1 MNKAC
6 IPAVEIGTAATA
18 PPDDPRRRH
27 LASCPRCRALAREY
41 AAFMNPGPLPAAARG
56 DWAAT
61 ALARRLAQ
69 EIGTPGGVIV
79 PLRPRTRRFA
89 LPPRA
94 LWAAAA
100 VLVACAGIFLARDLA
115 EDLNPR
121 VPPGP
126 AILRGEAD
134 APLALTV
141 TSVAGASG
149 AWDLAWTAP
158 AGADANVVVLYDA
171 ALRELGRRDLGP
183 RTSLALDPR
192 AWPEAASAA
201 YVGVVFL
208 AGGDEVGRTAARAL
222 AAD

>member
-6 IPAVEIGTAATA
+6 IPAVEIGTVATA

-27 LASCPRCRALAREY
+27 LVSCPRCRALAREY
-41 AAFMNPGPLPAAARG
+41 DAFMNPAPLPAAAHTE
-56 DWAAT
+56 WAAT
-61 ALARRLAQ
+61 ALSRRLAQ

-79 PLRPRTRRFA
+79 PLRPRKPRFA
-89 LPPRA
+89 VPPRA

-100 VLVACAGIFLARDLA
+100 VLVACAGLVLVRDLA
-115 EDLNPR
+115 DELNPR

-126 AILRGEAD
+126 AILRGKAD

-141 TSVAGASG
+141 TSVAGG
-149 AWDLAWTAP
+149 WHLAWASP

-183 RTSLALDPR
+183 RTFLTFDPR
-192 AWPEAASAA
+192 AWPEATSAA

-208 AGGDEVGRTAARAL
+208 TGGDEVGRTSAHAL